1 MSRSHQSNHFVE
13 RCGSGK
19 FVETNGEHFGRRN
32 ALQQDVARQA
42 ALSPMTNQIVSNE
55 KQLQE
60 GAVTDQFLD
69 DPTESS
75 FTELFRVFAPQ
86 LTGFFLARSRQLGL
100 AEDLTQEVMLTVY
113 RKAGQ
118 VRDRRLFR
126 IWLFRIAQNA
136 LRRHYRKLTR
146 EVETVD
152 LAEATNRLETG
163 SEYPAGTPAFEF
175 RDWMAFLDARERDVM
190 TLRFVEEWEYHE
202 IAAAR
207 ATPIGTVQW
216 RIFNAKKKLAGHL
229 MSRHSVSEGSN
240 TSNGRKAKPNAASH
254 TTGSEPSRKA
264 S

>member
-1 MSRSHQSNHFVE
+1 VE
-13 RCGSGK
+13 R
-19 FVETNGEHFGRRN
+19 NGERFGRTN
-32 ALQQDVARQA
+32 ALQGDVAIGA
-42 ALSPMTNQIVSNE
+42 ALFLMTNQTVSDE
-55 KQLQE
+55 KRLQE
-60 GAVTDQFLD
+60 GAVTDRFLD
-69 DPTESS
+69 DPCDGS
-75 FTELFRVFAPQ
+75 FTALFKVFAPQ
-86 LTGFFLARSRQLGL
+86 LIGFFLARSRELAL

-118 VRDRRLFR
+118 VRDRTLFR
-126 IWLFRIAQNA
+126 IWLFTIAQNA

-152 LAEATNRLETG
+152 LAEVANRLESG
-163 SEYPAGTPAFEF
+163 NHHPPGAPGFEF

-190 TLRFVEEWEYHE
+190 TLRFVEQWEYHE

-216 RIFNAKKKLAGHL
+216 RIFNSKKKLAGHL
-229 MSRHSVSEGSN
+229 MSRPSVCERS
-240 TSNGRKAKPNAASH
+240 TKSNGRKEKPNAASH

>member
-1 MSRSHQSNHFVE
+1 VE
-13 RCGSGK
+13 R
-19 FVETNGEHFGRRN
+19 NGERFGHTN
-32 ALQQDVARQA
+32 ALQGDVAIGA
-42 ALSPMTNQIVSNE
+42 ALFLMTNQTVSNE

-60 GAVTDQFLD
+60 GTVTDQFLD
-69 DPTESS
+69 DPCEGS
-75 FTELFRVFAPQ
+75 FTALFNVFAPQ
-86 LTGFFLARSRQLGL
+86 LTGFFLARSRQPGL

-126 IWLFRIAQNA
+126 VWLFRIAQNA
-136 LRRHYRKLTR
+136 LRRYYRKLAR

-152 LAEATNRLETG
+152 PAEVTNRLETG
-163 SEYPAGTPAFEF
+163 NHHPAGMPAFEF
-175 RDWMAFLDARERDVM
+175 RNWMAFLDPRERDVM
-190 TLRFVEEWEYHE
+190 TLRFVEQWEYHE

-216 RIFNAKKKLAGHL
+216 RIFNSKKKLAGHL
-229 MSRHSVSEGSN
+229 MSRYSVCEKS
-240 TSNGRKAKPNAASH
+240 TKSNGRKENSNAASR